1 MATVPRASLR
11 LAKKH
16 IHPYVLCI
24 IDMQPQGFSNATI
37 VLENVL
43 ALVQDAISAK
53 AFVVIAQYKL
63 CGDTHDAI
71 RTALQHYP
79 FAAYVW
85 HNKNDKSPRIRDI
98 LQQRRVLVRGF
109 KVCGVNTEYCVFAT
123 VKGLS
128 KKYYVSIKV
137 IETACN
143 GTDRSVATAL
153 QHMRTMYKNVV
164 VV

>member
-1 MATVPRASLR
+1 MATVPRTSLR

-43 ALVQDAISAK
+43 TLIEEAINAK
-53 AFVVIAQYKL
+53 AFVVIAQFKR
-63 CGDTHDAI
+63 CGNTHDAI
-71 RTALQHYP
+71 RNALLHYP

-85 HNKNDKSPRIRDI
+85 HNKNDKSPQIRDI

-137 IETACN
+137 IEAACN
-143 GTDRSVATAL
+143 GTDLSVATAL
-153 QHMRTMYKNVV
+153 HHMRTMYKNVEV
-164 VV
+164 V